1 MAAILKRATTW
12 VVTVFLCIGFAIAQP
27 KGEEKGSQSKGD
39 FSGSA
44 VLEQAKKLGITTQT
58 ATASLLLYEK
68 SVSQEVGRG
77 VTRLTRSCSGLS
89 SGNTPPNEA
98 TQTIQTQLALV
109 QQQKAQTLRKLNEVA
124 VQVNQA
130 KEAQCKL
137 TFLPFLKS
145 ASCQAASELQL
156 STEQIQQAT
165 SEYFGLVE
173 ERYKLYFTVA
183 AAEARSCVRPGFT
196 ERILR
201 ANEEHMTGQESRAR
215 QQFLDLLQSVGE
227 LAKTLN

>member
-1 MAAILKRATTW
+1 MAANLKRATTW
-12 VVTVFLCIGFAIAQP
+12 VVSVFLCVGFAFAQT
-27 KGEEKGSQSKGD
+27 KGEEKGSQNNGA
-39 FSGSA
+39 FSGP
-44 VLEQAKKLGITTQT
+44 VLDQAKKIGLTTQT
-58 ATASLLLYEK
+58 ATTSLLLYEK

-89 SGNTPPNEA
+89 TGGAPDNEA
-98 TQTIQTQLALV
+98 TQTIQARLAQV
-109 QQQKAQTLRKLNEVA
+109 QQQKVLTLRKLNEVA

-137 TFLPFLKS
+137 SFLPFLKS

-156 STEQIQQAT
+156 SAEQIQQT
-165 SEYFGLVE
+165 STEYFSLAE

-196 ERILR
+196 ERLLR

-215 QQFLDLLQSVGE
+215 QQLLDLLQSVGE